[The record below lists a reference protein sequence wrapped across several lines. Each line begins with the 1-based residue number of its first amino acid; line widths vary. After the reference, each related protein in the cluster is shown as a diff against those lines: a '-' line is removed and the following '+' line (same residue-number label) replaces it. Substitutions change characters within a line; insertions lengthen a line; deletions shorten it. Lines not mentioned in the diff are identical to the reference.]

1 MANIFFTGEKDTKEE
16 AIKSVGELIKSY
28 CDCVCQAQVVSDD
41 GGRALEIM
49 VEVGQ
54 PTKSLQEQKPEF
66 PLNDIVP
73 KWHGWRA
80 IILKVPVGYIGT
92 VVNAMEDGY

>member
-1 MANIFFTGEKDTKEE
+1 MANIYFAGEKDTKKE
-16 AIKSVGELIKSY
+16 AIGSVTEMIKSY

-41 GGRALEIM
+41 GGHVLEIM

-66 PLNDIVP
+66 PINDIIP

-92 VVNAMEDGY
+92 VVNATEDGY